1 MGIGMSRIVYVNG
14 DYVPEEAAKISI
26 FDRGFLMA
34 DGVYEVTAVLE
45 GKLLDFAG
53 HMARLARSLGELQIA
68 APASDEALLAIH
80 RELVRRNDL
89 QEGLVYMQVTRGVA
103 DRDFVWPQ
111 GVAPTLV
118 LFTQQ
123 KDIEETRQAET
134 GISVAT
140 IDDIRWKRRDIKTV
154 QLLAPSWAKMQ
165 ARARG
170 ADDAWLVEDGMVNE
184 GTSNNAWIITRDGRL
199 VTRHLSSAIL
209 HGVTRAGLLETART
223 AGLVVEE
230 RAFSVA
236 EARDAAEA
244 FITSSGTFACPVV
257 RIDDVTIGDGR
268 PGPVTRDLRAQFVA
282 ESRRRAI

>member
-257 RIDDVTIGDGR
+257 QIDDVTIGDGR

-282 ESRRRAI
+282 ESRRKAI